1 MAKNGQHG
9 IPLRSLEARVA
20 CPEVPPNQRQS
31 QQQQRFHADTMT
43 SGTRHP
49 TREQRSLE
57 FRFAY
62 HRGEDCPGKGGLKT
76 LRQTWWALI
85 GSRLRALRVRARRGE
100 VVAQRVSKDPSFPEL
115 SQQKRYPLDGCNPQ
129 MSLVLRG
136 WWWNCPDC

>member
-62 HRGEDCPGKGGLKT
+62 HRGEDCPGKGGSKT
-76 LRQTWWALI
+76 LRQTWWVGLDRIAVE
-85 GSRLRALRVRARRGE
+85 GTAGESETWGGGGTKGVERFFFSRIEPTEEISTRWMQPTN
-100 VVAQRVSKDPSFPEL
+100 VVGPAWLVVEL
-115 SQQKRYPLDGCNPQ
+115 P
-129 MSLVLRG
+129 
-136 WWWNCPDC
+136 